1 VNDATPNDPR
11 TYFAAER
18 TLLAWLRTGLT
29 ILGIGFLVARF
40 GLFLRLLHP
49 EHAPPAIPHVSTILG
64 VAFVLVGSG
73 AIAISAWRHLH
84 YSRRLPAEQQP
95 VHYSMWWSLVL
106 AFVVA
111 AMGLV
116 LAAYLVWTSQ
126 PAR

>member
-1 VNDATPNDPR
+1 VNEVPPNDPR

-49 EHAPPAIPHVSTILG
+49 HDAPPGFPHTSTVLG
-64 VAFVLVGSG
+64 VTFVLIGS
-73 AIAISAWRHLH
+73 ATIAISGWQHLR
-84 YSRRLPAEQQP
+84 YSRSLPAEMRP
-95 VHYSMWWSLVL
+95 IHYSMWWSLVL

-111 AMGLV
+111 AMGFV

-126 PAR
+126 PER